1 MAKKNYQQLAEQ
13 IIPLVGGKEN
23 IKAVR
28 HCQTRLRFTLAMG
41 KDIGAYDGSGGAY
54 GESSGNYY
62 REW

>member
-1 MAKKNYQQLAEQ
+1 MSDGLISNHYTESLS
-13 IIPLVGGKEN
+13 
-23 IKAVR
+23 AVL
-28 HCQTRLRFTLAMG
+28 RLRFTLAMG